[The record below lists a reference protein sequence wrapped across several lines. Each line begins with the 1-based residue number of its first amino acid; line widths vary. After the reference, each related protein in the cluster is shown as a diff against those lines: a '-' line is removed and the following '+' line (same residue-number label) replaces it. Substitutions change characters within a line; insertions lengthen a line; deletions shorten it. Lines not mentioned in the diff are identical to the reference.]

1 MTRPKNYVEF
11 QNKINRLYDKLISLE
26 KIASANLLLLD
37 PNEPRKIPGT
47 PSQTSSEFLINDE
60 QGKWAERIIRTS
72 LAVTFPNYKFVAYGE
87 SSTLNAGDPEFN
99 KFYANIQKE
108 LDTIGKRPDLLVFD
122 KETGKKVP
130 ENFMGLSTNEQAQIV
145 STALMGLEI
154 RSSAQLLKKYK
165 PSKSRASL
173 SFTAKLEDLRIVK
186 KWIDTFGVP
195 LFYVQVLFDSAHII
209 SFKKILEILI
219 TNNRFTPKQNPSGV
233 FTVANDPKNQFKTTF
248 QIHLGQGSKFAD
260 ITAMPDVIGKRL
272 ELQRGRLLHY
282 CSLEGGKLIPDQN
295 AFNNAVDEAKNA
307 I

>member
-11 QNKINRLYDKLISLE
+11 QNKINKLYDKLISLE

-122 KETGKKVP
+122 NV
-130 ENFMGLSTNEQAQIV
+130 N
-145 STALMGLEI
+145 
-154 RSSAQLLKKYK
+154 
-165 PSKSRASL
+165 
-173 SFTAKLEDLRIVK
+173 
-186 KWIDTFGVP
+186 
-195 LFYVQVLFDSAHII
+195 
-209 SFKKILEILI
+209 
-219 TNNRFTPKQNPSGV
+219 V
-233 FTVANDPKNQFKTTF
+233 FNCQP
-248 QIHLGQGSKFAD
+248 
-260 ITAMPDVIGKRL
+260 
-272 ELQRGRLLHY
+272 
-282 CSLEGGKLIPDQN
+282 
-295 AFNNAVDEAKNA
+295 
-307 I
+307 